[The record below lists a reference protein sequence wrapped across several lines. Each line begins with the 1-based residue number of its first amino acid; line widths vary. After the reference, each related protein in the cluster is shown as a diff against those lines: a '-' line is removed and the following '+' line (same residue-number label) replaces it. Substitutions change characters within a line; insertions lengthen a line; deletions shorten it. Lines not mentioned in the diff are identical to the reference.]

1 MPKKIKHELF
11 KGPIMA
17 TCKVFGLYSG
27 LPTYGMQSLFMW
39 ICFGLPFI
47 PIFKYSSYEVNHVP
61 AMLVVIYFVL
71 YLIQTFILGRY
82 IAKIGKQWAL
92 NEYDKLTSDQI
103 TFPFIFALG
112 MHALFH
118 FILFVLINKII
129 YMFA

>member
-1 MPKKIKHELF
+1 
-11 KGPIMA
+11 MA

-27 LPTYGMQSLFMW
+27 LPTYGMQSFFMW

-47 PIFKYSSYEVNHVP
+47 PIFKFSSYENNHVHP
-61 AMLVVIYFVL
+61 MLGVIYFVL

-82 IAKIGKQWAL
+82 IAKIGRQWTQK
-92 NEYDKLTSDQI
+92 EYDKLKSDQI

-118 FILFVLINKII
+118 FVLFVAINKMVNTVIS
-129 YMFA
+129 